1 MIWKYIRMKRYCNLL
16 LITVAM
22 ASLTACGKK
31 DQEQAANASA
41 RPAAPVVV
49 AVAEQRDVPVPLSA
63 IGNAESY
70 TTVQITSQ
78 VNGQIQSIF
87 FKEGQDVHKG
97 QLLFQLDKKPFQAD
111 LEKAQGMLQHDEA
124 QAANSRLQA
133 ERYNVL
139 EMQGVAS
146 KEQADQ
152 VRAQAKADASA
163 VYADRAAVD
172 AAKVQLQYTDIKA
185 PIDARTG
192 ALLMNVGNLVK
203 ANDTPFLVQLNQ
215 VTPIYA
221 TFSIPEN
228 QLDAVRK
235 FAAGNLKVLAFPKG
249 QNASPAEGNVTFI
262 DNGVDMQTGTVK
274 LKATF
279 ANKDRRLWPGQY
291 VDVVLN
297 LSTRKQAVLVPTK
310 AIQTGQQ
317 GQYVYVVTPQ
327 STAESRNVE
336 TSGTYQHST
345 VIAGGVSAGEKVVVD
360 GQLRVAPNAKVLVQ
374 STVPTTPPGGS
385 ENATAKPVAGGGLV
399 GSSRGLSNDPS

>member
-1 MIWKYIRMKRYCNLL
+1 MIWKYIAMKSGYCNLL
-16 LITVAM
+16 LITVAI
-22 ASLTACGKK
+22 ATLTACGKK
-31 DQEQAANASA
+31 DQAQAGNASA

-49 AVAEQRDVPVPLSA
+49 AVAEQRDVPVQLSA
-63 IGNAESY
+63 IGNVESY
-70 TTVQITSQ
+70 QTVQIRSQ

-111 LEKAQGMLQHDEA
+111 LDKATGMLQHDEA

-139 EMQGVAS
+139 ETQGVAS

-249 QNASPAEGNVTFI
+249 QNTNPAEGKLTFI

-317 GQYVYVVTPQ
+317 GPYVYVVTPQ

-336 TSGTYQHST
+336 TSGTYQNST
-345 VIAGGVSAGEKVVVD
+345 IIAGGVSAGEKVVVD

-385 ENATAKPVAGGGLV
+385 ENATAKPVAGGGL
-399 GSSRGLSNDPS
+399 

>member
-1 MIWKYIRMKRYCNLL
+1 MTWKYILMKRYCNLL
-16 LITVAM
+16 LITVAI

-31 DQEQAANASA
+31 DQAQAANASA

-49 AVAEQRDVPVPLSA
+49 AVAEQRDVPVQLSA
-63 IGNAESY
+63 IGNVESY
-70 TTVQITSQ
+70 QTVQIRSQ

-111 LEKAQGMLQHDEA
+111 LDKAMGMLQHDEA

-139 EMQGVAS
+139 ETQGVAS

-249 QNASPAEGNVTFI
+249 QNTNPAEGKLTFI

-336 TSGTYQHST
+336 TSGTFQNST

-385 ENATAKPVAGGGLV
+385 ENATAKPVAGGGL
-399 GSSRGLSNDPS
+399 

>member
-1 MIWKYIRMKRYCNLL
+1 MIWKYILMKRYCNLL

-31 DQEQAANASA
+31 DQAQAANASA

-49 AVAEQRDVPVPLSA
+49 AVAEQRDVPVQLSS
-63 IGNAESY
+63 IGNVESY
-70 TTVQITSQ
+70 QTVQIRSQ

-235 FAAGNLKVLAFPKG
+235 FAAGNLRVLAFPKG
-249 QNASPAEGNVTFI
+249 QNTNPAEGKLTFI

-336 TSGTYQHST
+336 TSGTYQNST

-385 ENATAKPVAGGGLV
+385 ENATAKPVAGGGL
-399 GSSRGLSNDPS
+399 

>member
-1 MIWKYIRMKRYCNLL
+1 MIWKYILMKRYCNLL

-31 DQEQAANASA
+31 DQAQAANASA

-49 AVAEQRDVPVPLSA
+49 AVAEQRDVPVQLSA
-63 IGNAESY
+63 IGNVESY
-70 TTVQITSQ
+70 QTVQIRSQ

-249 QNASPAEGNVTFI
+249 QNSNPAEGKLTFI

-336 TSGTYQHST
+336 TSGTYQNST

-385 ENATAKPVAGGGLV
+385 ENATAKPVAGGGL
-399 GSSRGLSNDPS
+399 

>member
-1 MIWKYIRMKRYCNLL
+1 MIWKYILMKRYCNLL

-31 DQEQAANASA
+31 DQAQAANASA

-49 AVAEQRDVPVPLSA
+49 AVAEQRDVPVQLSA
-63 IGNAESY
+63 IGNVESY
-70 TTVQITSQ
+70 QTVQIRSQ

-139 EMQGVAS
+139 ETQGVAS

-163 VYADRAAVD
+163 VYADKAAVD

-249 QNASPAEGNVTFI
+249 QNTNPAEGKLTFI

-336 TSGTYQHST
+336 TSGTYQNST

-374 STVPTTPPGGS
+374 STVPTNPPGGS
-385 ENATAKPVAGGGLV
+385 ENATAKPVAGGGL
-399 GSSRGLSNDPS
+399 

>member
-1 MIWKYIRMKRYCNLL
+1 MKRYCNLL

-31 DQEQAANASA
+31 DQAQAANASA

-49 AVAEQRDVPVPLSA
+49 AVAEQRDVPVQLSA
-63 IGNAESY
+63 IGNVESY
-70 TTVQITSQ
+70 QTVQIRSQ

-163 VYADRAAVD
+163 VYADKAAVD

-249 QNASPAEGNVTFI
+249 QNTNPAEGKLTFI

-336 TSGTYQHST
+336 TSGTYQNST

-385 ENATAKPVAGGGLV
+385 ENATAKPVAGGGL
-399 GSSRGLSNDPS
+399 

>member
-1 MIWKYIRMKRYCNLL
+1 MIWKYILMKRYCNLL

-31 DQEQAANASA
+31 DQAQAANASA

-49 AVAEQRDVPVPLSA
+49 AVAEQRDVPVQLSA
-63 IGNAESY
+63 IGNVESY
-70 TTVQITSQ
+70 QTVQIRSQ

-163 VYADRAAVD
+163 VYADKAAVD

-249 QNASPAEGNVTFI
+249 QNTNPAEGKLTFI

-336 TSGTYQHST
+336 TSGTYQNST
-345 VIAGGVSAGEKVVVD
+345 VIAGGVRAGERVVVD
-360 GQLRVAPNAKVLVQ
+360 GQLRVAPTAKVLVQ

-385 ENATAKPVAGGGLV
+385 ENATAKPVAGGGL
-399 GSSRGLSNDPS
+399 

>member
-1 MIWKYIRMKRYCNLL
+1 MKRYCNLL

-31 DQEQAANASA
+31 DQAQAANASA

-49 AVAEQRDVPVPLSA
+49 AVAEQRDVPVQLSA
-63 IGNAESY
+63 IGNVESY
-70 TTVQITSQ
+70 QTVQIRSQ

-249 QNASPAEGNVTFI
+249 QNSNPAEGKLTFI

-336 TSGTYQHST
+336 TSGTYQNST

-385 ENATAKPVAGGGLV
+385 ENATAKPVAGGGL
-399 GSSRGLSNDPS
+399 

>member
-1 MIWKYIRMKRYCNLL
+1 MIWKYILMKRYCNLL

-31 DQEQAANASA
+31 DQPQAANASA

-49 AVAEQRDVPVPLSA
+49 AVAEQRDVPVQLSA
-63 IGNAESY
+63 IGNVESY
-70 TTVQITSQ
+70 QTVQIRSQ

-249 QNASPAEGNVTFI
+249 QNTNPAEGKLTFI

-336 TSGTYQHST
+336 TSGTYQNST

-385 ENATAKPVAGGGLV
+385 ENATAKPVAGGGL
-399 GSSRGLSNDPS
+399 

>member
-1 MIWKYIRMKRYCNLL
+1 
-16 LITVAM
+16 
-22 ASLTACGKK
+22 
-31 DQEQAANASA
+31 
-41 RPAAPVVV
+41 
-49 AVAEQRDVPVPLSA
+49 
-63 IGNAESY
+63 
-70 TTVQITSQ
+70 
-78 VNGQIQSIF
+78 
-87 FKEGQDVHKG
+87 
-97 QLLFQLDKKPFQAD
+97 
-111 LEKAQGMLQHDEA
+111 
-124 QAANSRLQA
+124 
-133 ERYNVL
+133 
-139 EMQGVAS
+139 
-146 KEQADQ
+146 
-152 VRAQAKADASA
+152 
-163 VYADRAAVD
+163 
-172 AAKVQLQYTDIKA
+172 
-185 PIDARTG
+185 
-192 ALLMNVGNLVK
+192 MNVGNLVK

-249 QNASPAEGNVTFI
+249 QNTNPAEGKLTFI

-336 TSGTYQHST
+336 TSGTYQNST

-374 STVPTTPPGGS
+374 STVPTNPPGGS
-385 ENATAKPVAGGGLV
+385 ENATAKPVAGGGL
-399 GSSRGLSNDPS
+399 

>member
-1 MIWKYIRMKRYCNLL
+1 MIWKYIVMKPGYCNLL
-16 LITVAM
+16 LITVAI

-31 DQEQAANASA
+31 DQAQAGNASA

-49 AVAEQRDVPVPLSA
+49 AVAEQRDVPVQLSA
-63 IGNAESY
+63 IGNVESY
-70 TTVQITSQ
+70 QTVQIRSQ

-111 LEKAQGMLQHDEA
+111 LDKATGMLQHDEA

-139 EMQGVAS
+139 ETQGVAS

-163 VYADRAAVD
+163 VYADRAVVD

-249 QNASPAEGNVTFI
+249 QNTNPAEGKLTFI

-336 TSGTYQHST
+336 TSGTYQNST
-345 VIAGGVSAGEKVVVD
+345 IIAGGVSAGEKVVVD

-385 ENATAKPVAGGGLV
+385 ENATAKPVAGGGL
-399 GSSRGLSNDPS
+399 